1 MDKKILQN
9 YFYNILYQLLVVL
22 APMITVPYVTRTLGA
37 TMLGISDWTGSN
49 VQWFVLFGIMGVSIY
64 GNREIARV
72 RDDQTKM
79 SKTFFEIFTMQFLS
93 MCACMRRSRRFRC
106 CQSPWISPGFSMAS
120 RISKQ
125 LRSAT

>member
-72 RDDQTKM
+72 RDGQ
-79 SKTFFEIFTMQFLS
+79 
-93 MCACMRRSRRFRC
+93 RRS
-106 CQSPWISPGFSMAS
+106 S
-120 RISKQ
+120 RSSQ
-125 LRSAT
+125 CSF